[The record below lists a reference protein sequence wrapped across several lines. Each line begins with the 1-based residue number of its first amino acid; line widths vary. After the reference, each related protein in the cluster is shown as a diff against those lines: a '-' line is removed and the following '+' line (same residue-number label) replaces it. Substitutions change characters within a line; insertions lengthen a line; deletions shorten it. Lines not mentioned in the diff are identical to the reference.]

1 MKNKALL
8 LTITVI
14 VISAAAG
21 AGWYYLR
28 PVPETGAV
36 PADFLPNDTLATLR
50 LTDLDKSIKNFQ
62 ESRLGR
68 KLEKIDVIG
77 VMKVLD
83 APQETIAQYVEIKT
97 AVESTINSILFKELF
112 GQDVL
117 LAVLP
122 VKNDVLK
129 EPQKALD
136 SVLLIAHTKRR
147 AALVEFIG
155 GLLSHKMEERTVTE
169 YNGCTITSFQADK
182 DINVFY
188 TLSGGFLLAGFSL
201 DTLKKSVDLKSDPA
215 SALVSNHLY
224 QTLSEQLIT
233 ENNSSF
239 FFHNSD
245 KMRTHITTL
254 MKAYNDM
261 NQSPED
267 KKVIEQML
275 KQIDNLKG
283 FNAIGYAAYN
293 SADNSL
299 QSKIRVLIDKTQ
311 LMPLYAGTYNFKP
324 EKNRLLSMMP
334 SKTLF
339 SHWTNTID
347 LDAILKFYLQ
357 EAGVKDTE
365 VESMKDA
372 FKTRTGL
379 IFDEVVQAV
388 GNQYGVVLADI
399 DTGGLFPIPELALAI
414 QTKNQDTL
422 NKLVTSLTQE
432 SPMGFKEETYMDVTI
447 KSWNLPF
454 GNMLQPS
461 MAFWDDFCLLSVNLK
476 LLKEMIRLD
485 KEGGGLTNS
494 EAFKNVNQGL
504 TDINN
509 SMTYV
514 KSDILLDKLKAT
526 AAWGA
531 NMMMLKDQQ
540 ASMRIETV
548 LNKLIYPI
556 LDGLKMYQTIGSR
569 IVFKDSVIEIDSN
582 YQMEK
587 MANRKV
593 EPK

>member
-8 LTITVI
+8 LIIAVI
-14 VISAAAG
+14 VISAAAV
-21 AGWYYLR
+21 AGWYYFAPHPE
-28 PVPETGAV
+28 PVAV
-36 PADFLPNDTLATLR
+36 PAEFLPDDTLVTLR
-50 LTDLDKSIKNFQ
+50 LTDLEKSIKTFQ

-68 KLEKIDVIG
+68 KLKETDVIG
-77 VMKVLD
+77 VMKVLE
-83 APQETIAQYVEIKT
+83 APQEAVAKYVEIKT
-97 AVESTINSILFKELF
+97 AVESAINSILFKELF

-136 SVLLIAHTKRR
+136 SVLLIARTKRR

-155 GLLSHKMEERTVTE
+155 GLLSYEMEERTVTK
-169 YNGCTITSFQADK
+169 YNGYTITSFQADK

-188 TLSGGFLLAGFSL
+188 TLCDGFLLAGFSL
-201 DTLKKSVDLKSDPA
+201 DTLKKSVDLKSDSTA
-215 SALVSNHLY
+215 ALVNNPHY
-224 QTLSEQLIT
+224 RTLSDQLVT

-239 FFHNSD
+239 FFNNTD
-245 KMRTHITTL
+245 KMRADITTL
-254 MKAYNDM
+254 MKAYNDT

-267 KKVIEQML
+267 EKIFEQML

-293 SADNSL
+293 SANNNL
-299 QSKIRVLIDKTQ
+299 QDKIRVLIDKTQ
-311 LMPLYAGTYNFKP
+311 LAPLYASTYNFKP
-324 EKNRLLSMMP
+324 EENRLLSMAP

-339 SHWTNTID
+339 CYWTDTID
-347 LDAILKFYLQ
+347 LDTILKYYLQ

-372 FKTRTGL
+372 FKTQTGL
-379 IFDEVVQAV
+379 AFDEVVQAF

-414 QTKNQDTL
+414 QTE
-422 NKLVTSLTQE
+422 NKDVVTELVTSLTRE
-432 SPMGFKEETYMDVTI
+432 SPMGFKEETYMDVAI

-461 MAFWDDFCLLSVNLK
+461 MAFLDDFCLLSVNLK

-485 KEGGGLTNS
+485 KEGGGLVNTQT
-494 EAFKNVNQGL
+494 FKDVNKGL
-504 TDINN
+504 TDANN
-509 SMTYV
+509 SIMFV
-514 KSDILLDKLKAT
+514 KSDILLDKLKAS
-526 AAWGA
+526 ADWGA
-531 NMMMLKDQQ
+531 NMMTLQDQQ
-540 ASMRIETV
+540 TAKKIETV

-556 LDGLKMYQTIGSR
+556 TDGLKMYQTIGSR
-569 IVFKDSVIEIDSN
+569 IVFKEGVIEIDSN

-587 MANRKV
+587 MADRKD